1 MIAHASWSQS
11 FLALG
16 TIFVFAVIGWMIADE
31 VARRLRLHRINKVLA
46 RRSWGA
52 VIPYSRINEHKSGA
66 FMVRK

>member
-1 MIAHASWSQS
+1 MIGEHLSFSQGAIVLIGI
-11 FLALG
+11 FLVSVAG
-16 TIFVFAVIGWMIADE
+16 YWIAGLP
-31 VARRLRLHRINKVLA
+31 RRIRLKKINKVLA